1 MSGLSVMALLPPDL
15 GSGPVDYHAAVVGD
29 RVNPQFHSCAFAPR
43 RPEPVRD
50 SID

>member
-1 MSGLSVMALLPPDL
+1 MSGLSDMALLLPDP
-15 GSGPVDYHAAVVGD
+15 GSGPVDYYAAVLGD
-29 RVNPQFHSCAFAPR
+29 RVNPRFHSCAFARP